1 MSSNTS
7 LVPNM
12 NPEFCLM
19 IGDQAPN
26 IYITVSSNT
35 SLVPN
40 MNPEF
45 CLMIADQAPG
55 CPDVFYKKGSWAAWL
70 LGIPT
75 PHGGLCVNSL

>member
-1 MSSNTS
+1 MVSSNTS

-19 IGDQAPN
+19 IG
-26 IYITVSSNT
+26 
-35 SLVPN
+35 
-40 MNPEF
+40 
-45 CLMIADQAPG
+45 DQAPG

-75 PHGGLCVNSL
+75 PHGGLYVNSLWSSRKASKWFQENDKPFFL